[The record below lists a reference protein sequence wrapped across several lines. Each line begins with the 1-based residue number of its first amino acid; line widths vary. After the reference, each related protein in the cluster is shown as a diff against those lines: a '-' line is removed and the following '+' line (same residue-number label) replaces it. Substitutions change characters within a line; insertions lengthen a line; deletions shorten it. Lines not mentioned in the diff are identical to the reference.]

1 MRLRPALTL
10 LVSVLIVPLVRLPA
24 QADARA
30 LLEELVAIDTT
41 NPPGQEEK
49 AARAVAAHLD
59 AAGVKYELVPFAPG
73 RTSLVAR
80 LRGDGKKRPLIL
92 MAHLDVVGAANQPW
106 TTPPFTLTEKD
117 GWLYGRGV
125 SDDKGWAALATTVF
139 LELAKTRTRLH
150 RDLILVLT
158 GDEES
163 GGAGI
168 RQLLEKR
175 KDLIGDAELALN
187 EGGSLKL
194 DATGKVVAIGFQA
207 SEKVYQDFEVIARG
221 RGGHSAVPNDEN
233 PIYRLARGLARLE
246 SFRFPPRL
254 TPAVREMLRA
264 AAQTQPEPRA
274 TALRKVAESDPK
286 SPPPADALAT
296 LDAYPL
302 TRAMTR
308 TSCVATLVQGGT
320 RENALPVE
328 AKANVNCRILPV
340 DPVADVEK
348 QLATLLG
355 DPALEVRALKEFG
368 AGPELPIDGPIR
380 AALRKVAD
388 EQFGKQVVVA
398 AGVGLGATDSR
409 FLRKAGIQSYGVG
422 LMAKP
427 EEQIRNPHGPDE
439 GVPVA
444 SVAMGEKFLRALV
457 REIAER

>member
-1 MRLRPALTL
+1 MRLRHALL
-10 LVSVLIVPLVRLPA
+10 SLPLVTLFQLPA
-24 QADARA
+24 HADARA
-30 LLEELVAIDTT
+30 LLEELVGIDTS

-49 AARAVAAHLD
+49 AARAVAAHLT

-73 RTSLVAR
+73 RSSLVAR

-106 TTPPFTLTEKD
+106 TTPPFQLTEKD

-139 LELAKTRTRLH
+139 VELAQKKTRLH
-150 RDLILVLT
+150 RDVILVLA

-163 GGAGI
+163 GGAGV
-168 RQLLEKR
+168 RNLLETR
-175 KDLIGDAELALN
+175 KELIGDAELALN
-187 EGGSLKL
+187 EGGGIKL

-207 SEKVYQDFEVIARG
+207 SEKTYQDFEIVARG
-221 RGGHSAVPNDEN
+221 HGGHSAVPNDEN
-233 PIYRLARGLARLE
+233 AIYRLARGLAKLE
-246 SFRFPPRL
+246 TFRFAPRL

-274 TALRKVAESDPK
+274 TALRKVADSQDA
-286 SPPPADALAT
+286 PPADALAI
-296 LDAYPL
+296 LDSYPL

-340 DPVADVEK
+340 ESVADVAK
-348 QLATLLG
+348 QLTAVLA
-355 DPALEVRALKEFG
+355 DPLLEVHAKTEFG
-368 AGPELPIDGPIR
+368 AGPEIPIDGPVR

-388 EQFGKQVVVA
+388 EQFGKTVVVA

-422 LMAKP
+422 LLPKP
-427 EEQIRNPHGPDE
+427 EELIRNPHGPDE
-439 GVPVA
+439 AVPVA

-457 REIAER
+457 RELAEK